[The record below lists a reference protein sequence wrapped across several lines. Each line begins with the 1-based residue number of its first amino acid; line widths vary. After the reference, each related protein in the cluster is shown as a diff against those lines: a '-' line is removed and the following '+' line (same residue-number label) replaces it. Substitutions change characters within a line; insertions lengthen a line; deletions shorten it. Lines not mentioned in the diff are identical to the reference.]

1 MSAAGTEAVEL
12 KSVGFD
18 GKSVPDGDFFL
29 EALNFLV
36 FKLHD
41 LIAAG
46 ADKVIVVAL
55 VRDVVILRL
64 RAEVPGLCEAGI
76 AEQIERPVDCRESKM
91 RIGLSQLVIHGLRG
105 NVLLSEEGVQ
115 DQFTLACELELMLAQ
130 VLLQGLHFLHMLTCH
145 DGPPMLVSLKTKL
158 PTWSRGVARE
168 RHRVKELTEIPGAAY
183 SVSFTKR
190 RNDGRTAG
198 MRKPNQIT
206 VDRALLLY
214 VLHLAEPHGL
224 LSDVKLQQLC
234 FLCELQMF
242 GKGFKGFHFE
252 FFRFAYGAFSKD
264 LDNDLMS
271 LRRKERVENFT
282 PSDQAQEEVIPL
294 LEKGIEGV
302 ETNEKVAETLKAVVT
317 VYGPQDS
324 GTITQSV
331 ESVELST
338 PQQPEFKIPIRDIV
352 FHTTLLV
359 PSRIEVQAEFT
370 LSATILARLNQAM
383 GYAGC

>member
-1 MSAAGTEAVEL
+1 MVPIVLRSKKTE
-12 KSVGFD
+12 
-18 GKSVPDGDFFL
+18 
-29 EALNFLV
+29 
-36 FKLHD
+36 
-41 LIAAG
+41 
-46 ADKVIVVAL
+46 
-55 VRDVVILRL
+55 
-64 RAEVPGLCEAGI
+64 
-76 AEQIERPVDCRESKM
+76 ERKDS
-91 RIGLSQLVIHGLRG
+91 
-105 NVLLSEEGVQ
+105 
-115 DQFTLACELELMLAQ
+115 
-130 VLLQGLHFLHMLTCH
+130 
-145 DGPPMLVSLKTKL
+145 
-158 PTWSRGVARE
+158 
-168 RHRVKELTEIPGAAY
+168 
-183 SVSFTKR
+183 
-190 RNDGRTAG
+190 G

-282 PSDQAQEEVIPL
+282 LSDQAKEEIIPL
-294 LEKGIEGV
+294 LEKGIEGI
-302 ETNEKVAETLKAVVT
+302 ETNEKVVEILKAVVA

-324 GTITQSV
+324 GAITQSV

-370 LSATILARLNQAM
+370 VSAVSLAKLNQAM
-383 GYAGC
+383 GY